1 VTEPPIVVD
10 FYCGLGGW
18 TEAFLAEGYDAIGFD
33 NERHNYGSGGYP
45 GQLILQD
52 VCTIHGAQLA
62 PLLPR
67 LAVLVASSPCQ
78 EFSYR
83 AMPWKRAKAL
93 GPPHLGIRLFWQAFR
108 IQQELYEATGVYVPL
123 IAENVRGAEKWVG
136 PARWHFGSYYLWG
149 DVPPLMPIPAKAQ
162 KFNPDGTAHGQGSW
176 FKIADSVNRGAKV
189 PGFRFDGSG
198 RSFQTASVE
207 GQKVGVYS
215 DPRRNGGKGKHL
227 TNPRENLEGIKQHGS
242 GPEWFDNGIAKHSS
256 KSDSRKAASA
266 QIAKIPLPL
275 AQWVAK
281 CFKPDLTE
289 QEVTIQVL
297 T

>member
-1 VTEPPIVVD
+1 MRTATGVFESMKPIVVD

-18 TEAFLAEGYDAIGFD
+18 AEAFLAEGYEAIGFD
-33 NERHNYGSGGYP
+33 NERHDYGSGGYP

-93 GPPHLGIRLFWQAFR
+93 GPPHLGIKLFWQAFR

-136 PARWHFGSYYLWG
+136 SARWHFGSYYLWG
-149 DVPPLMPIPAKAQ
+149 DIPPLMPIVRKA
-162 KFNPDGTAHGQGSW
+162 AE
-176 FKIADSVNRGAKV
+176 V
-189 PGFRFDGSG
+189 PRFRFDGSG
-198 RSFQTASVE
+198 GSFQTAAVNGTKSP
-207 GQKVGVYS
+207 GYS
-215 DPRRNGGKGKHL
+215 
-227 TNPRENLEGIKQHGS
+227 
-242 GPEWFDNGIAKHSS
+242 W
-256 KSDSRKAASA
+256 SD
-266 QIAKIPLPL
+266 
-275 AQWVAK
+275 
-281 CFKPDLTE
+281 FGKPDYKPQGFNTHE
-289 QEVTIQVL
+289 CSTVA
-297 T
+297 